1 MGKICQVEQTVDRT
15 MVELQQTRGEVREYQ
30 QKVED
35 CHYLIKQM
43 QSEMLGM
50 QEKMKVLEK
59 KNFIFEDAN
68 KRVDIRL
75 HRLDDFNKKFDARLH
90 SLCTETK
97 EHAFSRLIG
106 DFSND
111 NNIDNS
117 ITIENIECAFRPALL
132 KERDSKS
139 PENILFEEIEFVDD
153 EKTNEKSEDE
163 CTKEQNFDD
172 NSEESD
178 EKSENAREQSTDEK
192 YSETAEDENFS
203 IVDNNINTEEV
214 PHDIPSTCSD
224 HLSDESSIENNDE
237 KLKLQK
243 MGEHERSFLTSEPG
257 PSVIKKC
264 NNSLASV
271 LKTRKNIE
279 NRSLARTRPEPK
291 TMVNLRR
298 QRAEVKA
305 LSEKSSTS
313 SETCSSPES
322 ALETIILES
331 DTENHSSIVPEI
343 FDTLNTELIQST
355 TFLTQTLEP
364 IEVKE
369 VAASIPTI
377 ETSDALNVE
386 TEISITPIKEKFTI
400 HHLEYRAKN
409 VEEHIATVNELE
421 SSLDLLTENF
431 NNEEFKMLN
440 VLDDG

>member
-1 MGKICQVEQTVDRT
+1 MGHDFSTRQVLGETKICQVEQTVDRT

-117 ITIENIECAFRPALL
+117 ITIENIECAFRPTLL

-172 NSEESD
+172 NLEESD

-214 PHDIPSTCSD
+214 SHDIPSTSSD
-224 HLSDESSIENNDE
+224 HISDETSIENNDE

-243 MGEHERSFLTSEPG
+243 YQNMNDRF
-257 PSVIKKC
+257 
-264 NNSLASV
+264 
-271 LKTRKNIE
+271 
-279 NRSLARTRPEPK
+279 
-291 TMVNLRR
+291 
-298 QRAEVKA
+298 
-305 LSEKSSTS
+305 
-313 SETCSSPES
+313 
-322 ALETIILES
+322 
-331 DTENHSSIVPEI
+331 
-343 FDTLNTELIQST
+343 
-355 TFLTQTLEP
+355 
-364 IEVKE
+364 
-369 VAASIPTI
+369 
-377 ETSDALNVE
+377 
-386 TEISITPIKEKFTI
+386 
-400 HHLEYRAKN
+400 
-409 VEEHIATVNELE
+409 
-421 SSLDLLTENF
+421 
-431 NNEEFKMLN
+431 
-440 VLDDG
+440 